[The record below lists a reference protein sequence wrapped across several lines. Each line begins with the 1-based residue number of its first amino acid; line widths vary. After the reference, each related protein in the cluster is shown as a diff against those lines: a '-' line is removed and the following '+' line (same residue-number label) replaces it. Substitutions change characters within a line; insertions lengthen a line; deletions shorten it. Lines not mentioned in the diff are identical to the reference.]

1 MTTREVKKTTIYV
14 DGSKTIV
21 SLNTTVQAAAP
32 TLTSNGTTISSVQ
45 LSWTPN
51 SNGDA
56 VVEKYNLYQADVL
69 LLELTATTLTHTV
82 TGLTS
87 NTAFFFKIQK
97 VTSLNT
103 TVATVLASTLGVQPT
118 APTITT
124 SNLTAVSVD
133 LTWTAGDNGDA
144 QAQKFIV
151 YSNGANI
158 GEVSIDTLIF
168 TVVDLTPE
176 TSYTF
181 KVRKTTTLGNAES
194 GDVSVQTL
202 EPPAVPEYQLSD
214 TASVHS
220 IVYPGWDAIMWADG
234 TAKGIR
240 SDLGNQAVGT
250 DIVLKTPHALENMTG
265 TVRQVISLANYVIS
279 LDTDNKLYVM
289 AIYSTGSSKAYTFMV
304 DGSATTQPTNW
315 MGNAESNPPIPRIFY
330 EAAQLQTLLTPL
342 YGSMAIRA
350 IHDASNDIFLIEY
363 EDMSIHLVHV
373 NNHTNTSSEQ
383 RYYSPTV
390 AQTVTGLVGD
400 WELSNVVRGGSSAL
414 VFMKRKFAVAPY
426 KAFQTDTTQYGKDDV
441 SDGNNVRV
449 FTLHFYSYVSL
460 FGGFASDLYSDLYS
474 GVLSSSSLTMS
485 YVRSNAGSGSRL
497 SYDGRESLL
506 QYWCTYHLKRIL
518 EEGFLPT
525 KTIDLNHSVLV
536 LFEKENGD
544 KEWHLFNN
552 TPNEISGTYDERH
565 KRSAQYLLATS
576 LDGYSGAQTY
586 STILFMGTREAMLA
600 SPAFVRLQSVMTA
613 FENAGQGLDDL
624 VFVNSL
630 FYSRYSGRTL
640 NSTQLQAYVK
650 SINKTFTLGNPPIST
665 QDVVVTVKSKATG
678 GYLHPYNFTLE
689 DESGG
694 SIPYTIT
701 DNMGTFIDFNDHPN
715 AKNAVTQNG
724 YTINYYKTIP
734 NDQYAIGDTFTL
746 SYDVT
751 KTVRKV
757 HIGNYID
764 SRSVDVQIQVGGQ
777 TVLVAATTSTSDGG
791 SSHGAAIQEATFDS
805 LGSAPLPNYLVE
817 VTDTVLSADSYNYID
832 MKNSPAQTS
841 WGPATRLHNWLFAN
855 DQFATVPLKAMYL
868 TQWGF
873 IAVTD
878 VSTAPRAPTV
888 SVGAVTVDS
897 VVINWLAE
905 GNGEAVVQKYVVL
918 LDGAVVGEVSENV
931 LTHTAEG
938 LESNTSYEVIVR
950 KVTDM
955 GNVDSPA
962 VIVETLAAVGGDV
975 IIKMLSLKGS
985 SNLNLRAIRLVDT
998 TTGDE
1003 LPYTIE
1009 AIGFSA
1015 ALAGA
1020 LTPNGDLSRLY
1031 TTANDTGIYWPS
1043 NSNYYNIGSYFRL
1056 TPTTPSDIYRVK
1068 QVDVF
1073 MYKGNRSENIEVTV
1087 NNVPNPIP
1095 KTAVRKT
1102 YSENSSYWDSRNT
1115 QTLIFP

>member
-1 MTTREVKKTTIYV
+1 MTTREVKKTTVYV

-32 TLTSNGTTISSVQ
+32 TLTSNGQTTSSVQ

-56 VVEKYNLYQADVL
+56 VVEKYNLYQSDPNRISISGIVYML

-87 NTAFFFKIQK
+87 NTPFLFKIQK

-103 TVATVLASTLGVQPT
+103 TMSLTVPVSTLAVQPT
-118 APTITT
+118 APTIAT

-158 GEVSIDTLIF
+158 GEVSVDTLIF

-220 IVYPGWDAIMWADG
+220 IVFPGWDAIMWADG

-240 SDLGNQAVGT
+240 SDLGNQAAGT

-315 MGNAESNPPIPRIFY
+315 MGDAESNPPIPRIFY

-363 EDMSIHLVHV
+363 EDMSIHLVQV
-373 NNHTNTSSEQ
+373 NNHTNTSSAQ
-383 RYYSPTV
+383 RYYSPTEQV
-390 AQTVTGLVGD
+390 VSNIVIKMDGAIDGSNLIDWDQIILRDNNGSVVEYDVTVNPAFAFHGHTDPNWSTSSYPNNPLHFLGNNSTTGRVIWSGNPSPNIGDTLLTLFPKTPVASMQLITMKRDSSRHVDLEVAYDGGIYNISKSQFTTTFAQTVTGLVGD

-485 YVRSNAGSGSRL
+485 YVRSNAGSGSRI
-497 SYDGRESLL
+497 SWDGKESLL

-624 VFVNSL
+624 VFVNVLS
-630 FYSRYSGRTL
+630 YSKYPDRTL

-665 QDVVVTVKSKATG
+665 QDVVVTIKSKATG

-701 DNMGTFIDFNDHPN
+701 DNMGTFLDFFYIKPN

-724 YTINYYKTIP
+724 YTINYNKTIP

-746 SYDVT
+746 SYDAT

-764 SRSVDVQIQVGGQ
+764 SRSVDVQIQVGEQ

-841 WGPATRLHNWLFAN
+841 WGPASRLHNWLFAN

-868 TQWGF
+868 TLWGF

-878 VSTAPRAPTV
+878 V
-888 SVGAVTVDS
+888 
-897 VVINWLAE
+897 
-905 GNGEAVVQKYVVL
+905 
-918 LDGAVVGEVSENV
+918 
-931 LTHTAEG
+931 
-938 LESNTSYEVIVR
+938 
-950 KVTDM
+950 
-955 GNVDSPA
+955 
-962 VIVETLAAVGGDV
+962 
-975 IIKMLSLKGS
+975 
-985 SNLNLRAIRLVDT
+985 
-998 TTGDE
+998 
-1003 LPYTIE
+1003 
-1009 AIGFSA
+1009 
-1015 ALAGA
+1015 
-1020 LTPNGDLSRLY
+1020 
-1031 TTANDTGIYWPS
+1031 
-1043 NSNYYNIGSYFRL
+1043 
-1056 TPTTPSDIYRVK
+1056 
-1068 QVDVF
+1068 
-1073 MYKGNRSENIEVTV
+1073 
-1087 NNVPNPIP
+1087 
-1095 KTAVRKT
+1095 
-1102 YSENSSYWDSRNT
+1102 
-1115 QTLIFP
+1115 

>member
-1 MTTREVKKTTIYV
+1 MTTREVKKTTVYV

-32 TLTSNGTTISSVQ
+32 TLTSNNKTTSSVQ

-56 VVEKYNLYQADVL
+56 VVEKYNLYQADVF

-87 NTAFFFKIQK
+87 NTMFLFKIQK

-103 TVATVLASTLGVQPT
+103 TVATVLASTSGVQPT

-158 GEVSIDTLIF
+158 GEVSVDTLIF

-363 EDMSIHLVHV
+363 EDMSIHLVQV
-373 NNHTNTSSEQ
+373 NNHTNTSSAQ
-383 RYYSPTV
+383 RYYSPTEQV
-390 AQTVTGLVGD
+390 VSNIVIKMDGAIDGTNLIDWDQIILRDNNGSVVEYDVTVNPAFAFHEHTDPKWSTSSYPNNPLHFPRTQDGNGLTGRVIWNGNPSPNIGDTLLTLFPKTPVASMQLITFTSSTSRHVDLEVAYDGGIYNISKSQFTTTFAQTVTGLVGD
-400 WELSNVVRGGSSAL
+400 WELSNVIRGGSSAL

-485 YVRSNAGSGSRL
+485 YVRSNAGSGSRI
-497 SYDGRESLL
+497 SYDGKESLL

-525 KTIDLNHSVLV
+525 KTIDLSHSVLV

-624 VFVNSL
+624 VFVNVL
-630 FYSRYSGRTL
+630 RYSQYSGRTL

-701 DNMGTFIDFNDHPN
+701 DNMGTFLDYNTQTN
-715 AKNAVTQNG
+715 AKNAVTSNG
-724 YTINYYKTIP
+724 YVINYYKVIP

-757 HIGNYID
+757 HIGYQVD
-764 SRSVDVQIQVGGQ
+764 GRSVDVQIQVGGQ
-777 TVLVAATTSTSDGG
+777 TVLVEATTLSIGPGG
-791 SSHGAAIQEATFDS
+791 TQYGASIQEATFDS

-868 TQWGF
+868 TLWGF

-878 VSTAPRAPTV
+878 V
-888 SVGAVTVDS
+888 
-897 VVINWLAE
+897 
-905 GNGEAVVQKYVVL
+905 
-918 LDGAVVGEVSENV
+918 
-931 LTHTAEG
+931 
-938 LESNTSYEVIVR
+938 
-950 KVTDM
+950 
-955 GNVDSPA
+955 
-962 VIVETLAAVGGDV
+962 
-975 IIKMLSLKGS
+975 
-985 SNLNLRAIRLVDT
+985 
-998 TTGDE
+998 
-1003 LPYTIE
+1003 
-1009 AIGFSA
+1009 
-1015 ALAGA
+1015 
-1020 LTPNGDLSRLY
+1020 
-1031 TTANDTGIYWPS
+1031 
-1043 NSNYYNIGSYFRL
+1043 
-1056 TPTTPSDIYRVK
+1056 
-1068 QVDVF
+1068 
-1073 MYKGNRSENIEVTV
+1073 
-1087 NNVPNPIP
+1087 
-1095 KTAVRKT
+1095 
-1102 YSENSSYWDSRNT
+1102 
-1115 QTLIFP
+1115 